1 MLEQINHLALIGS
14 LMQQMCIYLV
24 IAYLLSKTPLFAPLM
39 QVTVR
44 LPDKLVCYVV
54 FSGFCIM
61 GTYFGFQI
69 EGAIA
74 NTRAIGAV
82 LGGLL
87 GGPVVGFLVGLTGGL
102 HRYLLGGFTDSA
114 CAVSTTVEGLLGGC
128 VHAWLLRHNQAARIL
143 QPTVA
148 LVTTLVAEALQM
160 LIILLIAKPFDHA
173 ARLVAH
179 IALPMILTNA
189 LGAALFMRL
198 ILDRRDTL
206 ERYSIAFSEK
216 ALRIAHRTVGILMQ
230 GFDEANCT
238 RMAKIIQEETGV
250 GAVAITNC
258 ETILAFVGVGADH
271 HRPGTR
277 ISSPH
282 TFDAIAR
289 NEVVYADGA
298 AIPYACALSRDCKL
312 GSSLVIPLRGEGNR
326 VFGTIKLYE
335 PKTKFFSSLNRTLG
349 EGIARLLSNQI
360 LAGTLEEQKRL
371 LAQSEIKLL
380 QAQINPHFLFNAL
393 NTLAAVI
400 RSDPEE
406 ARRIVR
412 YLSTFFRKS
421 LKRPSTETTLGDEIE
436 HVEAYLRIE
445 LARFADRLRIAIDV
459 PEELR
464 SAPLP
469 AFTLQPI
476 VENAIKHGIAQ
487 MLEPGRIDHPRDGAR
502 RRAGDRRR
510 GQRRPLSGSAGGRRA
525 GHEPGR
531 PAGQDPLRP
540 GLRRQRDLR
549 ARAVDPG
556 RGATAAG
563 NGGRRMLSAVI
574 VDDEAPSREEL
585 KALLAAAGG
594 VEVAAECAN
603 ALEGLSAIHRLRPDV
618 AFVDIQMPRVSG
630 LEMVGMI
637 DPAALPCIV
646 FVTAYDEHALKAFE
660 EHATDYLL
668 KPIDPR
674 RLARTLDWLK
684 GGARPTPRPPPGTDG
699 GLHHI
704 PCLAR
709 HRVVLLPLSE
719 VEFVNSELSGVQV
732 VCATRQGVTELTLKL
747 LQERTPFVR
756 CHRQYL
762 VNLDQV
768 REIELLDNGAA
779 AIVTR
784 SGKTVPVSR
793 RFLREIKDTLLIA

>member
-1 MLEQINHLALIGS
+1 MLEQINHVALIGS

-102 HRYLLGGFTDSA
+102 HRYSLGGFTDSA
-114 CAVSTTVEGLLGGC
+114 CAISTTVEGLLGGL
-128 VHAWLLRHNQAARIL
+128 VHAWLLRRNQAARIL

-160 LIILLIAKPFDHA
+160 LIILLVARPFDHA

-179 IALPMILTNA
+179 IALPMIVTNA

-206 ERYSIAFSEK
+206 EKYSIAFSEK

-230 GFDEANCT
+230 GFNESNCT
-238 RMAKIIQEETGV
+238 RMARIIQEETGV
-250 GAVAITNC
+250 GAVAITDC

-271 HRPGTR
+271 HLPGTP

-298 AIPYACALSRDCKL
+298 AVPYACAISKDCKL

-335 PKTKFFSSLNRTLG
+335 PKRKFFSSLNRTLG

-360 LAGTLEEQKRL
+360 LAGTVEEQKRL

-412 YLSTFFRKS
+412 YLSTFFRTS
-421 LKRPSTETTLGDEIE
+421 LKRPSTEATLGGELE

-445 LARFADRLRIAIDV
+445 QARFADRLRIAIDV
-459 PEELR
+459 PEALR
-464 SAPLP
+464 EAPLP

-487 MLEPGRIDHPRDGAR
+487 MIEPGRITISAAQRDGALEIVVEDS
-502 RRAGDRRR
+502 AGLYAAAPQGDGLGMNLVDRRLKIR
-510 GQRRPLSGSAGGRRA
+510 FGPAYGVGVTCEPERWTRVAIHLPL
-525 GHEPGR
+525 ET
-531 PAGQDPLRP
+531 
-540 GLRRQRDLR
+540 
-549 ARAVDPG
+549 RAV
-556 RGATAAG
+556 A
-563 NGGRRMLSAVI
+563 
-574 VDDEAPSREEL
+574 
-585 KALLAAAGG
+585 
-594 VEVAAECAN
+594 C
-603 ALEGLSAIHRLRPDV
+603 
-618 AFVDIQMPRVSG
+618 
-630 LEMVGMI
+630 
-637 DPAALPCIV
+637 
-646 FVTAYDEHALKAFE
+646 
-660 EHATDYLL
+660 
-668 KPIDPR
+668 
-674 RLARTLDWLK
+674 
-684 GGARPTPRPPPGTDG
+684 
-699 GLHHI
+699 
-704 PCLAR
+704 
-709 HRVVLLPLSE
+709 
-719 VEFVNSELSGVQV
+719 
-732 VCATRQGVTELTLKL
+732 
-747 LQERTPFVR
+747 
-756 CHRQYL
+756 
-762 VNLDQV
+762 
-768 REIELLDNGAA
+768 
-779 AIVTR
+779 
-784 SGKTVPVSR
+784 
-793 RFLREIKDTLLIA
+793 